1 MTAQFG
7 PKVGRSRSVVFYHHL
22 PARRRATTAYRERG
36 TSIIEAA
43 IVSLAFFTIIAILF
57 EGSGLVRD
65 SLGVGN
71 AVRTAARTATV
82 NGEEVYADYYILRT
96 IRREASAIGIDDL
109 QRVVVYRADGFG
121 NPPTT
126 TCKNG
131 TAFAG
136 APTTRVGACN
146 VYTRA
151 DLTRPQTDFACKSP
165 SALDGPWC
173 PTDRKVA
180 ESGPSGPPD
189 YIGVY
194 IKYTHDLIT
203 GLFKGQSTITDFV
216 VIRMEPRKLS

>member
-1 MTAQFG
+1 
-7 PKVGRSRSVVFYHHL
+7 VVLHHH
-22 PARRRATTAYRERG
+22 PPTRRRATTAGRERG

-43 IVSLAFFTIIAILF
+43 IVTLAFFTILAIMF

-65 SLGVGN
+65 SLGVSH
-71 AVRTAARTATV
+71 AAKTAARTATV

-96 IRREASAIGIDDL
+96 IRKEASAIGIDDL

-131 TAFAG
+131 TAYAG
-136 APTTRVGACN
+136 AAGTRAGACN

-151 DLTRPQTDFACKSP
+151 DLSRPQTDFACKSP

-173 PTDRKVA
+173 PTDRKVS
-180 ESGPSGPPD
+180 E
-189 YIGVY
+189 
-194 IKYTHDLIT
+194 
-203 GLFKGQSTITDFV
+203 
-216 VIRMEPRKLS
+216 

>member
-1 MTAQFG
+1 M
-7 PKVGRSRSVVFYHHL
+7 VFHHH
-22 PARRRATTAYRERG
+22 PPTRQRATTSGRERG
-36 TSIIEAA
+36 TSIVEAA
-43 IVSLAFFTIIAILF
+43 IVTLAFFTMIAILF

-65 SLGVGN
+65 SLGVSN
-71 AVRTAARTATV
+71 ATKTAARTATV
-82 NGEEVYADYYILRT
+82 NGDEVYADYYILRT
-96 IRREASAIGIDDL
+96 IRKEASAIGIDDL

-121 NPPTT
+121 NPPTP
-126 TCKNG
+126 TCKDG
-131 TAFAG
+131 TAYAG
-136 APTTRVGACN
+136 APSTRAGACN

-151 DLTRPQTDFACKSP
+151 DLVRPQTDFACKNA

-173 PTDRKVA
+173 PTFRKVA

-203 GLFKGQSTITDFV
+203 GLFRGQSTITDFV

>member
-1 MTAQFG
+1 MCRT
-7 PKVGRSRSVVFYHHL
+7 PR
-22 PARRRATTAYRERG
+22 
-36 TSIIEAA
+36 
-43 IVSLAFFTIIAILF
+43 
-57 EGSGLVRD
+57 
-65 SLGVGN
+65 
-71 AVRTAARTATV
+71 RTAARTATV
-82 NGEEVYADYYILRT
+82 NGDEVYADYYILRT
-96 IRREASAIGIDDL
+96 IRKEASAIGIDDL

-131 TAFAG
+131 TAYAG
-136 APTTRVGACN
+136 ARGHPCR
-146 VYTRA
+146 R
-151 DLTRPQTDFACKSP
+151 LQRLHTRPTWPGRRPTSPCKNASQ
-165 SALDGPWC
+165 LDGPWC